1 MPNAV
6 NRSRRESLKKVLLGG
21 AALGGFSSFDW
32 KDEMPLKLKG
42 NINHGVCAWTM
53 PDFSLDELC
62 IAIKEIGFNA
72 IDIVGP
78 ETWDTLKKHGVECS
92 MCNGAELGIPHGW
105 NDPQYHEQLIKNY
118 SEIIPVVAKY
128 GFKNLICF
136 SGNRNGMDDEVGM
149 KNCAEGLKK
158 IMSLAEKHNVVIQM
172 ELLNSKVNHPDY
184 MCDLSAWGVELCKMV
199 DSANFKL
206 LYDIYHMQIDEGDI
220 IRTIQTNHQYF
231 GHYHTAGNP
240 GRNELDEN
248 QEINYPAVMRAIVE
262 TGYKG
267 YVSHEFI
274 PKSKDKLA
282 ALSHAVQVC
291 DV

>member
-1 MPNAV
+1 MTKPIDS
-6 NRSRRESLKKVLLGG
+6 SRRESFKKVLLGG
-21 AALGGFSSFDW
+21 AALGSLSSFDW
-32 KDEMPLKLKG
+32 KTDQPLKLKG

-53 PDFSLDELC
+53 PDLSLDELC
-62 IAIKEIGFNA
+62 IAIKKIGFNA

-92 MCNGAELGIPHGW
+92 MCNGAELGIPRGW

-149 KNCAEGLKK
+149 KNCAVGLKK
-158 IMSLAEKHNVVIQM
+158 IMNLAEKHGVVIQM

-184 MCDLSAWGVELCKMV
+184 MCDLSPWGVELCKMI
-199 DSANFKL
+199 DSENFKL
-206 LYDIYHMQIDEGDI
+206 LFDIYHMQIDEGDI
-220 IRTIQTNHQYF
+220 IRSIQTHHQYF

-274 PKSKDKLA
+274 PKSKDKIA
-282 ALSHAVQVC
+282 ALAQAVQVC

>member
-1 MPNAV
+1 MNFDS
-6 NRSRRESLKKVLLGG
+6 SRRSSFKKMIFGG
-21 AALGGFSSFDW
+21 AAMGSLASFDW
-32 KDEMPLKLKG
+32 KEGQAPLQLKG

-53 PDFSLDELC
+53 PSLSLDELC
-62 IAIKEIGFNA
+62 TAIKKIGFNA
-72 IDIVGP
+72 IDLVGP
-78 ETWDTLKKHGVECS
+78 KGWDTLKAHGVECS
-92 MCNGAELGIPHGW
+92 MCNGAELGIPKGW

-118 SEIIPVVAKY
+118 TELIPEVAKY
-128 GFKNLICF
+128 GYKNLICF

-158 IMSLAEKHNVVIQM
+158 IIGVAEKHGVIIQM
-172 ELLNSKVNHPDY
+172 ELLNSKVNHKDY
-184 MCDLSAWGVELCKMV
+184 MCDLSPWGVELCKMV
-199 DSANFKL
+199 GSENFKL

-220 IRTIQTNHQYF
+220 IRSIQTNHQYF

-248 QEINYPAVMRAIVE
+248 QEINYPAVMRAIVA

-274 PKSKDKLA
+274 PKSEDKIA
-282 ALSHAVQVC
+282 ALAQAVQVC

>member
-1 MPNAV
+1 MTFD
-6 NRSRRESLKKVLLGG
+6 SGRRATFKKVILGG
-21 AALGGFSSFDW
+21 AAVGTLTSFDL
-32 KDEMPLKLKG
+32 KNNFPLALKG

-53 PDFSLDELC
+53 PSLSLDELC
-62 IAIKEIGFNA
+62 VTVKKIGFNA
-72 IDIVGP
+72 IDLVGP
-78 ETWDTLKKHGVECS
+78 KGWDTLKAHGVECS
-92 MCNGAELGIPHGW
+92 MCNGAELGIPKGW

-118 SEIIPVVAKY
+118 TELIPEVAKY
-128 GFKNLICF
+128 GYKNLICF

-158 IMSLAEKHNVVIQM
+158 IIGVAEKHGVIIQM
-172 ELLNSKVNHPDY
+172 ELLNSKVNHKDY
-184 MCDLSAWGVELCKMV
+184 MCDLSPWGVELCKMIG
-199 DSANFKL
+199 SENFKL

-220 IRTIQTNHQYF
+220 IRSIQTNHQYF

-248 QEINYPAVMRAIVE
+248 QEINYPAVMRAIVA
-262 TGYKG
+262 TGYQG

-274 PKSKDKLA
+274 PKSEDKIA
-282 ALSHAVQVC
+282 ALAHAVQVC